1 MTLLELNYQRRKT
14 TAEAG
19 ELLDAAV
26 LEHRSLTLAEQAR
39 FDSLTARIHEIDCSF
54 IEREAFRKAV

>member
-19 ELLDAAV
+19 ELLDTAFA
-26 LEHRSLTLAEQAR
+26 ERRTLTPAEQAR
-39 FDSLTARIHEIDCSF
+39 FDSLTARIHELDRSF
-54 IEREAFRKAV
+54 IERESFRKAV

>member
-14 TAEAG
+14 TATANA
-19 ELLDAAV
+19 LLDTAV
-26 LEHRSLTLAEQAR
+26 TERRSLTLAEQAR
-39 FDSLTARIHEIDCSF
+39 FDTLTARIHELDRSF